1 MTETFESFI
10 YRYGPADGQYT
21 VVEVGATVDHW
32 PTFVVR
38 FGDKTAVLQLC
49 GVGADSDNGD
59 HHLSLDIHAFVDD
72 QLARGRRVR
81 HGERQAV
88 RSVRRHRTRYLPR
101 LAGGPGHQRPGRHAD
116 HTRHRRITSTSHDRP
131 RHDRTQRVRQSGPS
145 PAAGGY
151 DGKAATAPSANS
163 RTARPMPDPR

>member
-21 VVEVGATVDHW
+21 VVEVGETVDHW
-32 PTFVVR
+32 PMFVVR

-72 QLARGRRVR
+72 QLARAGVFGMENGRRYEAF
-81 HGERQAV
+81 GDTA
-88 RSVRRHRTRYLPR
+88 
-101 LAGGPGHQRPGRHAD
+101 PG
-116 HTRHRRITSTSHDRP
+116 TSHGWP
-131 RHDRTQRVRQSGPS
+131 AVQGISVLVGTQTTRDI
-145 PAAGGY
+145 
-151 DGKAATAPSANS
+151 DG
-163 RTARPMPDPR
+163 